1 MEQTVRRPSLFRII
15 YIDYTAFLTAMF
27 PLVVWVIYALLIYLK
42 VIPGL
47 GERDPLTST
56 DAPFFFG
63 LAVVATL
70 IGLPLLVWRI
80 RTIQAVFA
88 RGVEVRAQIT
98 SASFYRDRGR
108 VNYIYDYQGQTYESG
123 NGVMKTRRTQYL
135 EPGHEVILVVAP
147 ENPKKAFIRELY
159 V

>member
-1 MEQTVRRPSLFRII
+1 MEQTARRPSVFRIVQT
-15 YIDYTAFLTAMF
+15 DYTASLCAIF
-27 PLVVWVIYALLIYLK
+27 PLVIWVMYGLLVYFK
-42 VIPGL
+42 VIPDLRG
-47 GERDPLTST
+47 RDPLTSA

-70 IGLPLLVWRI
+70 LGIPLLVWRI
-80 RTIQAVFA
+80 RTIQTVFA

-98 SASFYRDRGR
+98 NAFFYRDRGR
-108 VNYIYDYQGQTYESG
+108 VDYIYDYQGQTYQSG
-123 NGVMKTRRTQYL
+123 NAVTKTGHTKFL

-147 ENPKKAFIRELY
+147 ENPKKAFIREFY